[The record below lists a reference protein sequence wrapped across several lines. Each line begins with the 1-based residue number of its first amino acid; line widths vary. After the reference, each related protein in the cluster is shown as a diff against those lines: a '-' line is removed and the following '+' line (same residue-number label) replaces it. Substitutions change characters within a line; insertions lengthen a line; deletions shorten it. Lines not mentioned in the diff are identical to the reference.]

1 MSQVISLERPQRP
14 LNSSDVVNVLNISAS
29 TLRTYTG
36 HFRHLGHSFS
46 KKNGRILYSSHDLQL
61 FQRMIQLHDQGF
73 GTIPECVVN
82 VLNVQNNVVDVYN
95 VLNSVEDTVDNVDK
109 QNKQCKQ
116 VKQAQDTSSPNE
128 TANEIARIRQEME
141 ELRKYVDESIKKR
154 DELLLQTLREV
165 LESKQKKKKKWWQ
178 FWK

>member
-1 MSQVISLERPQRP
+1 MSQVISLQRLQRP
-14 LNSSDVVNVLNISAS
+14 FNSSDVVNKLNIPPS

-36 HFRHLGHSFS
+36 HFRRLGHTFE
-46 KKNGRILYSSHDLQL
+46 KKNGRILYSTRDVEL
-61 FQRMIQLHDQGF
+61 FTKMMELHAQGF
-73 GTIPECVVN
+73 GTIPECVYNVVN
-82 VLNVQNNVVDVYN
+82 VHHNVV
-95 VLNSVEDTVDNVDK
+95 NSSNNGEDTMDNVDN
-109 QNKQCKQ
+109 QNKQIKQ
-116 VKQAQDTSSPNE
+116 PQDTSSPID
-128 TANEIARIRQEME
+128 TVDEIARIRKEME

>member
-1 MSQVISLERPQRP
+1 MSQVISLGRPQRP

-82 VLNVQNNVVDVYN
+82 VLNVQNNVVDVHN
-95 VLNSVEDTVDNVDK
+95 VLNSVEDTMDNVDK

-116 VKQAQDTSSPNE
+116 VKQPQETSSQIDTE
-128 TANEIARIRQEME
+128 NEIARLKQEMA